1 MSARYKSKTIA
12 TWIALAG
19 GSFGLH
25 RFYLHGWRDVAAWLH
40 PWPALAGLAGIR
52 RMIAFGQDDPAS
64 WLLLPLLGLMVAQGM
79 LCAIL
84 YGLTPDE
91 TWDAR
96 HNPGLP
102 ARGTRWGPVLGA
114 VAALM
119 LGAGVLMATI
129 AFGSQRYFEY
139 FQDKGSP
146 EQRGHDAHEENLAI
160 VVAG

>member
-52 RMIAFGQDDPAS
+52 RMIAS